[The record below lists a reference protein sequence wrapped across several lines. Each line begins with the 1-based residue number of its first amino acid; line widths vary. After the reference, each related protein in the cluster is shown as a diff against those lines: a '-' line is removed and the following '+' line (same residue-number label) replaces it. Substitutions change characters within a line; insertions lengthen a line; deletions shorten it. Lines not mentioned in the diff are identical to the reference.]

1 MDSSITADQNFYAQ
15 SSLHQPFQ
23 DDNNDSTD
31 ISGASS
37 DLHGG
42 ADHNKELANN
52 SLQST
57 GVAGYTNVAAADLVD
72 SPDDF
77 YKGFQGGL
85 DTMGD
90 NVHVG
95 ITTSKPASGQRISST
110 PLLGQN
116 SNGTTAKYPVI
127 AGSHITPKQSYR
139 SVSAPMNDG
148 RPKPAPALK
157 GVPRSQQPSVRDLLK
172 RFDPNGEQ
180 PSSLPRRTPPR
191 PQAKSPEVSNRYK
204 PTTASLQKQQPGLR
218 PGQATRDQYAGATK
232 SPPSRTTQRSRFAVE
247 DQRSNNTLSSAARS
261 PKAKNQFGEF
271 INDSRSVTNL
281 AISIIPPKPAE
292 AARKPLFGEI
302 VPTES
307 GSQIAYGIS
316 DPRSRARRTSDS
328 SLMSQ
333 SWSHRRSSSDADISP
348 SSPTAWYL
356 GVTPKLDDL
365 GIGATPKQARVHNRS
380 QSDIS
385 GFAASSVLVGF
396 NEIAFMKSD
405 EKTDEKS
412 APKAP
417 SKSRLPI
424 SSKRTSHSSAS
435 STPSTRSSS
444 PFATKM
450 IASNKKDQ
458 KADTRP
464 WSPPGQGSRLS
475 ARGQGRSPAKIS
487 TNNASLK
494 AYISSPPPMKSPPLR
509 SSRPRQPV
517 SAATT
522 ASSRSKVSDANLRSH
537 SSFSNRAESR
547 IQEKARIN
555 RLASAGP
562 VDYAAKRARI
572 QQAFS
577 KTIQETEQKENDQA
591 PLQDSEADPQGLE
604 TAGQRTEH
612 IREPKLVVDTNFS
625 TPITSLNDH
634 AYTQPIKSDSP
645 TLGMPG
651 SFDES
656 PSSAV
661 SNATAVTLFDNE
673 LQTEPAQH
681 HSTSSV
687 PRQDPTPQPLSSQR
701 DSNGSPEDYFD
712 AIDGSIQIVL
722 EDASNRESRFPDF
735 ADSQRQVLL
744 NDEHQLQ
751 PLTFVDHALPPRE
764 QEIESTSFVRASS
777 PYSAFQPEPII
788 SDVHPEDATILP
800 EVDHPMSFSEVT
812 STPDNDGA
820 VQSETSEFAPPT
832 SWPSRHSSP
841 SRSSLGLSKLDALI
855 CGSPTR
861 SPNLP
866 PDIEG
871 SPVTEIDYGSSGS
884 VDEDEHVDLH
894 DNHKSASRPSNWS
907 DITVDASNRSSWY
920 VNTNSSSGIFQE
932 PSIPPPPPPKEPIL
946 PAKPELPP
954 KPANYEEL
962 FSPRPDGDESN
973 DNSSE
978 FYSSMTDLTTANYT
992 VKPPRS
998 KSTIPPIPTAF
1009 PWLAGTPSPP
1019 PAPRQ
1024 SETAHPPSRRRTPP
1038 PSNVWNRHPPPSLHR
1053 YSFKDPE
1060 SRRVSGDEMYS
1071 YRPSTSTARSSA
1083 QISIEGDAAETSLS
1097 STDHLSIDAP
1107 QNSDDAVTPGAAA
1120 AALRHRK
1127 MLIQEL
1133 IDTEAVYLKDMN
1145 VVVEIY
1151 QGTAE
1156 ACPKL
1161 GAGDIKAIFRN
1172 SDEVIAFS
1180 ERFLA
1185 DIKASSTSI
1194 YIPRSTK
1201 SKQADA
1207 AKSAESIDGGD
1218 KERPLSLADDE
1229 SDWAKDQKTT
1239 IGENFGRHIEEMEK
1253 VYANFLKNSEQGT
1266 SRLQLLQTDPTVN
1279 VWLEECNAVAKDLT
1293 GAWDLDALLVKPVQ
1307 RITRYQLLMT
1317 GIVKSTPELHP
1328 DYPSLSKSLE
1338 DIKRLLDNIDGQ
1350 KKRIHKVNEIV
1361 TGRKRKESDIRSG
1374 LKNPFTR
1381 RERAETAVLHDRAN
1395 EDQEYLKYCDK
1406 FHSEWIHLQF
1416 IIRDIDLYLENVT
1429 RWVDDFLRYLSA
1441 IELVVRASPSNCPEL
1456 ESKWARFNLSMRD
1469 VGKVALEEHKAA
1481 IRKHVLEP
1489 FSSLTKAY
1497 IPPQAALKKRNKRR
1511 PDFQRFESLK
1521 SQNKK
1526 IDEKLAEQVEQ
1537 YTALNDT
1544 LKLELPKLS
1553 TLNENLKDVC
1563 LARLITTQVAWYSI
1577 WNDKLKTVLEQNE
1590 LPKDVNDILDKFAR
1604 DFKHQDAKAQSLGIL
1619 NGTTVAS
1626 ARGRL
1631 SQSTARDDEVS
1642 LKSKSRASTVTNR
1655 TRGLSTQSESTTPDQ
1670 TQRGPDQ
1677 PRASLVSNSASLAV
1691 VALGG
1696 RPDTRLSVESS
1707 DRPRPSGESAHS
1719 SHRSLFESAYTPTR
1733 WAEGLPAPEPSFSDA
1748 FNSALPWSSTDGSQN
1763 DSSRRSSSWAPSDN
1777 RDFSRAS
1784 YNILYVVASLHE
1796 FNIEATKMEAGY
1808 PYLTYED
1815 GEIFDVIAEKGEL
1828 WLAKNQDDPTET
1840 IGWIWNQHFAR
1851 MVEY

>member
-1 MDSSITADQNFYAQ
+1 MDSSLTADQNFYAQ
-15 SSLHQPFQ
+15 SNLHQPFQ
-23 DDNNDSTD
+23 DENKKTAS

-37 DLHGG
+37 ELRGG
-42 ADHNKELANN
+42 DADHNKELANN
-52 SLQST
+52 SLQSMDI
-57 GVAGYTNVAAADLVD
+57 AGYTNGAAAADLVD

-77 YKGFQGGL
+77 YKGFQGQL
-85 DTMGD
+85 DAT
-90 NVHVG
+90 

-110 PLLGQN
+110 PLLN

-127 AGSHITPKQSYR
+127 AGPLTTPKQSYR
-139 SVSAPMNDG
+139 SVSAPMNEG
-148 RPKPAPALK
+148 RVKPAPALK

-180 PSSLPRRTPPR
+180 PSSLPRKTPPR
-191 PQAKSPEVSNRYK
+191 QPPAKPLDASNRYR
-204 PTTASLQKQQPGLR
+204 PAASIQKQQPSIR
-218 PGQATRDQYAGATK
+218 PGQATRDPYSGPVKT
-232 SPPSRTTQRSRFAVE
+232 PPSRTTQRNRFAVE

-261 PKAKNQFGEF
+261 PNAKNQFGEF
-271 INDSRSVTNL
+271 TNSSRSVSNL
-281 AISIIPPKPAE
+281 AISIIPPKPA
-292 AARKPLFGEI
+292 ATDATRKPLFGEI

-333 SWSHRRSSSDADISP
+333 SWSHRPGSSDGDISP

-356 GVTPKLDDL
+356 GVTPKLDDV
-365 GIGATPKQARVHNRS
+365 GVGATPKHARVHNRS
-380 QSDIS
+380 QSDMS
-385 GFAASSVLVGF
+385 GFAASSVLVGTV
-396 NEIAFMKSD
+396 EITPAHKLQAYQPFFGLLNPQYSIFLSVRDKNDRIQQERPKDRYTSMEPPKSW
-405 EKTDEKS
+405 E
-412 APKAP
+412 
-417 SKSRLPI
+417 
-424 SSKRTSHSSAS
+424 
-435 STPSTRSSS
+435 STFR
-444 PFATKM
+444 
-450 IASNKKDQ
+450 
-458 KADTRP
+458 
-464 WSPPGQGSRLS
+464 
-475 ARGQGRSPAKIS
+475 
-487 TNNASLK
+487 SLK

-522 ASSRSKVSDANLRSH
+522 ASSRNKASDASSRAS

-591 PLQDSEADPQGLE
+591 PTQNEADPESLP
-604 TAGQRTEH
+604 TVGQRT
-612 IREPKLVVDTNFS
+612 EPKLVVDTSFS
-625 TPITSLNDH
+625 GPAAPLS
-634 AYTQPIKSDSP
+634 KDSP

-651 SFDES
+651 SFPRQQAEIDDS

-681 HSTSSV
+681 HSTSGF
-687 PRQDPTPQPLSSQR
+687 PQDSTPQPLSSQR
-701 DSNGSPEDYFD
+701 DSIGSPEDYFD
-712 AIDGSIQIVL
+712 ANDGSIQIVL
-722 EDASNRESRFPDF
+722 DDALNEESQFPDF
-735 ADSQRQVLL
+735 ADSQRQVLD
-744 NDEHQLQ
+744 DEHQQ
-751 PLTFVDHALPPRE
+751 PLTFVDNAPQHYE
-764 QEIESTSFVRASS
+764 QETESTSFVRASS
-777 PYSAFQPEPII
+777 PHAAFEPSPII
-788 SDVHPEDATILP
+788 SDIHPENSAALP
-800 EVDHPMSFSEVT
+800 EIDHCISFNEVIT
-812 STPDNDGA
+812 APDNDGA
-820 VQSETSEFAPPT
+820 EQSDTGAFAPPP

-841 SRSSLGLSKLDALI
+841 SRSSLGLSKLDTLLY
-855 CGSPTR
+855 SPPTK
-861 SPNLP
+861 SHNP

-871 SPVTEIDYGSSGS
+871 SPVTDIDYGSSGS
-884 VDEDEHVDLH
+884 VGEAEHVDQH
-894 DNHKSASRPSNWS
+894 DNHQRASQPSNWS
-907 DITVDASNRSSWY
+907 DMTVDASNRSSWY
-920 VNTNSSSGIFQE
+920 VNTNSSSGLFQE
-932 PSIPPPPPPKEPIL
+932 PSVPPPPPPKEPIL
-946 PAKPELPP
+946 PAKPEVPP
-954 KPANYEEL
+954 KPANCEEL
-962 FSPRPDGDESN
+962 FSPRPDGEESN
-973 DNSSE
+973 DISSE
-978 FYSSMTDLTTANYT
+978 FYSSMTDLTGINHTI
-992 VKPPRS
+992 KPPRS
-998 KSTIPPIPTAF
+998 KSTIPPIPAPP
-1009 PWLAGTPSPP
+1009 PWLAGAPS
-1019 PAPRQ
+1019 
-1024 SETAHPPSRRRTPP
+1024 SSAHPTTRPP

-1060 SRRVSGDEMYS
+1060 SRRVSGDDMYS

-1083 QISIEGDAAETSLS
+1083 QISVDGDAGETSLS

-1107 QNSDDAVTPGAAA
+1107 QHSDDNVAPGAAA
-1120 AALRHRK
+1120 GALRHRR

-1161 GAGDIKAIFRN
+1161 GTGDIKAIFRN

-1185 DIKASSTSI
+1185 DIKASSTAI

-1201 SKQADA
+1201 SKQVDA
-1207 AKSAESIDGGD
+1207 AKPVESTDTGD
-1218 KERPLSLADDE
+1218 RPLSLAEDE

-1239 IGENFGRHIEEMEK
+1239 VGENFGRHIEDMER

-1266 SRLQLLQTDPTVN
+1266 NRLQLLQADPTVN

-1307 RITRYQLLMT
+1307 RITRYQLLLT
-1317 GIVKSTPELHP
+1317 GILKNTPELHP
-1328 DYPSLSKSLE
+1328 DYPSLQKSLE

-1441 IELVVRASPSNCPEL
+1441 IELVVRASPSSCPEL

-1481 IRKHVLEP
+1481 IREHVLEP
-1489 FSSLTKAY
+1489 FSNLTKAY

-1511 PDFQRFESLK
+1511 PDFQRFETLK
-1521 SQNKK
+1521 SQNRK

-1553 TLNENLKDVC
+1553 SLNENLKDLC

-1590 LPKDVNDILDKFAR
+1590 LPKDVNDILDKFNR
-1604 DFKHQDAKAQSLGIL
+1604 DFKHQDAKAQSMSIL
-1619 NGTTVAS
+1619 NGSTVAS

-1642 LKSKSRASTVTNR
+1642 LKSKSRMSTSTINNR
-1655 TRGLSTQSESTTPDQ
+1655 TRGLSTQSEATDQ
-1670 TQRGPDQ
+1670 THRSSEQ
-1677 PRASLVSNSASLAV
+1677 PRASLVANSASLAV

-1696 RPDTRLSVESS
+1696 RPDARLSVESS
-1707 DRPRPSGESAHS
+1707 DRPRPSGESANS
-1719 SHRSLFESAYTPTR
+1719 AHRSLFESPYTPTR
-1733 WAEGLPAPEPSFSDA
+1733 WAEGLPPPEPSFSDA
-1748 FNSALPWSSTDGSQN
+1748 FNSALPWSNTESSSQN
-1763 DSSRRSSSWAPSDN
+1763 DASRRSSQVPSEH
-1777 RDFSRAS
+1777 RDIPRTS
-1784 YNILYVVASLHE
+1784 YKILYVVASLHE
-1796 FNIEATKMEAGY
+1796 FNIEATKTEAGY

-1828 WLAKNQDDPTET
+1828 WLAKNQDDPMET

>member
-1 MDSSITADQNFYAQ
+1 MDSSLTADQNFYAQ
-15 SSLHQPFQ
+15 SNLHQPFQ
-23 DDNNDSTD
+23 DENNETAF

-37 DLHGG
+37 ELRSGD

-52 SLQST
+52 SLQPM
-57 GVAGYTNVAAADLVD
+57 GMAGYTNSGGAAADLVD

-77 YKGFQGGL
+77 YKGFQGKL
-85 DTMGD
+85 DTTA
-90 NVHVG
+90 G
-95 ITTSKPASGQRISST
+95 IPTSKPTSGQRISST
-110 PLLGQN
+110 PLLN

-127 AGSHITPKQSYR
+127 AGSHTAAKQSFR

-148 RPKPAPALK
+148 RAKPAPALK

-180 PSSLPRRTPPR
+180 ASSLPRKTPPR
-191 PQAKSPEVSNRYK
+191 QPPARPLDASNRYR
-204 PTTASLQKQQPGLR
+204 PAASIQKQQPGIR
-218 PGQATRDQYAGATK
+218 PGQATRDAYAGPAKT
-232 SPPSRTTQRSRFAVE
+232 PPSRTTQRNRFAVE

-261 PKAKNQFGEF
+261 PNAKNQFGEF
-271 INDSRSVTNL
+271 TNGSRSVSNL
-281 AISIIPPKPAE
+281 AISIIPPKPA
-292 AARKPLFGEI
+292 ATDATRKPLFGEI

-333 SWSHRRSSSDADISP
+333 SWSHRRSSSDVDVSP
-348 SSPTAWYL
+348 TSPTAWYL

-365 GIGATPKQARVHNRS
+365 GMGAAPKHARTHNRS
-380 QSDIS
+380 QSDFS
-385 GFAASSVLVGF
+385 GFPPSSVLVGS
-396 NEIAFMKSD
+396 NEMAFMKLD

-412 APKAP
+412 TPKAA

-450 IASNKKDQ
+450 IASNKKP
-458 KADTRP
+458 DTRP
-464 WSPPGQGSRLS
+464 WSPPGHRSTGSRLS

-522 ASSRSKVSDANLRSH
+522 ASSRNKVSDASSRAS

-591 PLQDSEADPQGLE
+591 PLEGAATQNEADLQGPS
-604 TAGQRTEH
+604 TVDQRTEYVK
-612 IREPKLVVDTNFS
+612 EPKLVVDTSFS
-625 TPITSLNDH
+625 GSAAPLS
-634 AYTQPIKSDSP
+634 KDSP

-651 SFDES
+651 SFPRQQAEIDES

-661 SNATAVTLFDNE
+661 SNVTAVTLFDNE

-681 HSTSSV
+681 HSASNF
-687 PRQDPTPQPLSSQR
+687 PQDSTPQPLSSQR
-701 DSNGSPEDYFD
+701 DSIGSPDDYFD
-712 AIDGSIQIVL
+712 ANDGSIQIVL
-722 EDASNRESRFPDF
+722 DDASNGESQFPDF
-735 ADSQRQVLL
+735 ADSQRQVL
-744 NDEHQLQ
+744 DGEHQLE
-751 PLTFVDHALPPRE
+751 PLTFVDIAPQPYE
-764 QEIESTSFVRASS
+764 QETESTSFVRASS
-777 PYSAFQPEPII
+777 PHSEFEPGPII
-788 SDVHPEDATILP
+788 SDVHPDDAAALP
-800 EVDHPMSFSEVT
+800 KVDHSMSYSEVITT
-812 STPDNDGA
+812 SDNDGA
-820 VQSETSEFAPPT
+820 VQSDTGAFAPPT

-841 SRSSLGLSKLDALI
+841 SRSSLGLSKLDTLLYS
-855 CGSPTR
+855 SPTK
-861 SPNLP
+861 SPNP

-884 VDEDEHVDLH
+884 VGEAEDVDQH
-894 DNHKSASRPSNWS
+894 DNHQRASHPSNWS

-920 VNTNSSSGIFQE
+920 VNTNSSSGLFQE

-946 PAKPELPP
+946 PAKPDVPP
-954 KPANYEEL
+954 KPASYEEL
-962 FSPRPDGDESN
+962 FSPRPDGDESY

-978 FYSSMTDLTTANYT
+978 FYSSMTDLTGINRTI
-992 VKPPRS
+992 KPPRS
-998 KSTIPPIPTAF
+998 KSTIPPIPAPP
-1009 PWLAGTPSPP
+1009 PWLAGAPSS
-1019 PAPRQ
+1019 PAH
-1024 SETAHPPSRRRTPP
+1024 STTRRRTPP

-1060 SRRVSGDEMYS
+1060 SRRVSGDDMYS

-1083 QISIEGDAAETSLS
+1083 QISVEGDAGETSLS

-1107 QNSDDAVTPGAAA
+1107 QNSDDSVAPGAAA

-1161 GAGDIKAIFRN
+1161 GTGDIKAIFRN

-1185 DIKASSTSI
+1185 DIKASSTAI

-1207 AKSAESIDGGD
+1207 AKSVESTDTGD
-1218 KERPLSLADDE
+1218 RPLSLAEDE

-1239 IGENFGRHIEEMEK
+1239 VGENFGRHIEEMEK

-1266 SRLQLLQTDPTVN
+1266 NRLQLLQADPTVN

-1307 RITRYQLLMT
+1307 RITRYQLLLT
-1317 GIVKSTPELHP
+1317 GIVKNTPELHP
-1328 DYPSLSKSLE
+1328 DYPSLQKSLE

-1441 IELVVRASPSNCPEL
+1441 IELVVRASPSSYPEL

-1481 IRKHVLEP
+1481 IREHVLEP

-1511 PDFQRFESLK
+1511 PDFQRFETLK

-1553 TLNENLKDVC
+1553 SLNENLKDLC

-1590 LPKDVNDILDKFAR
+1590 LPKDVNDILDKFNR
-1604 DFKHQDAKAQSLGIL
+1604 DFKHQDARAQAMSIL
-1619 NGTTVAS
+1619 NGSTVAS
-1626 ARGRL
+1626 ARSRL

-1642 LKSKSRASTVTNR
+1642 LKSKSRASTTNNR
-1655 TRGLSTQSESTTPDQ
+1655 TRGLSTQSEATDQ
-1670 TQRGPDQ
+1670 THRSSEQ
-1677 PRASLVSNSASLAV
+1677 PRASLVANSASLAV

-1696 RPDTRLSVESS
+1696 RPDARLSVESS
-1707 DRPRPSGESAHS
+1707 DRPRPSGESANS
-1719 SHRSLFESAYTPTR
+1719 GHRSLFESPYTPTR
-1733 WAEGLPAPEPSFSDA
+1733 WAEGLPPPEPSFSDA
-1748 FNSALPWSSTDGSQN
+1748 FNSALPWSNTDGSSQN
-1763 DSSRRSSSWAPSDN
+1763 DASRRSSQVPSEH
-1777 RDFSRAS
+1777 RDIPRTS
-1784 YNILYVVASLHE
+1784 YKILYVVASLHE
-1796 FNIEATKMEAGY
+1796 FNIEATKTEAGY

-1828 WLAKNQDDPTET
+1828 WLAKNQDDPMET

>member
-1 MDSSITADQNFYAQ
+1 MDSSLTADQNFYAQ
-15 SSLHQPFQ
+15 SNLHQPFQ
-23 DDNNDSTD
+23 DESKETAS
-31 ISGASS
+31 IARASS
-37 DLHGG
+37 ELRGGG

-52 SLQST
+52 NLQSMDI
-57 GVAGYTNVAAADLVD
+57 AGYTNGAAAADLVD

-77 YKGFQGGL
+77 YKGFQGQL
-85 DTMGD
+85 DATT
-90 NVHVG
+90 
-95 ITTSKPASGQRISST
+95 TTSKPASGQRISST
-110 PLLGQN
+110 PLLNG
-116 SNGTTAKYPVI
+116 NGTTAKYPVI
-127 AGSHITPKQSYR
+127 AGSLTTPKQSYR
-139 SVSAPMNDG
+139 SVSAPMNDS
-148 RPKPAPALK
+148 RVKPAPALK

-180 PSSLPRRTPPR
+180 PSSLPRKTPPR
-191 PQAKSPEVSNRYK
+191 QPPAKPLDASNRYR
-204 PTTASLQKQQPGLR
+204 PAASVQKQQPSIR
-218 PGQATRDQYAGATK
+218 PGQATRDPYAGPVKT
-232 SPPSRTTQRSRFAVE
+232 PPSRTTQRNRFAVE

-261 PKAKNQFGEF
+261 PNAKNQFGEF
-271 INDSRSVTNL
+271 TNSSRSVSNL
-281 AISIIPPKPAE
+281 AISIIPPKPA
-292 AARKPLFGEI
+292 ATDATRKPLFGEI

-333 SWSHRRSSSDADISP
+333 SWSHRRGSSDDISP

-365 GIGATPKQARVHNRS
+365 GVVATPKHARVHNRS
-380 QSDIS
+380 QSDMS

-396 NEIAFMKSD
+396 NEMEFMRSD

-412 APKAP
+412 TPKAP

-435 STPSTRSSS
+435 SNPSTRSSS

-458 KADTRP
+458 KTDTRP
-464 WSPPGQGSRLS
+464 WSPPSHGSRLS

-522 ASSRSKVSDANLRSH
+522 ASSRNKASDASSRAS

-591 PLQDSEADPQGLE
+591 PTQNEADPESLP
-604 TAGQRTEH
+604 TVGQRT
-612 IREPKLVVDTNFS
+612 EPKLVVDTSFS
-625 TPITSLNDH
+625 GPAAPLS
-634 AYTQPIKSDSP
+634 KDSP

-651 SFDES
+651 SFPRQQAEIDDS

-681 HSTSSV
+681 HSTSGF
-687 PRQDPTPQPLSSQR
+687 PQDSTPQPLSSQR
-701 DSNGSPEDYFD
+701 DSIGSPEDYFD
-712 AIDGSIQIVL
+712 ANDGSIQIVL
-722 EDASNRESRFPDF
+722 DDALNEESQFPDF
-735 ADSQRQVLL
+735 ADSQRQVLD
-744 NDEHQLQ
+744 DEHQLQ
-751 PLTFVDHALPPRE
+751 PLTFVDNAPQHYE
-764 QEIESTSFVRASS
+764 QETESTSFVRASS
-777 PYSAFQPEPII
+777 PHAAFEPGPII
-788 SDVHPEDATILP
+788 SDVHPENTTALP
-800 EVDHPMSFSEVT
+800 EIDHSISFNEVIT
-812 STPDNDGA
+812 APDNDGA
-820 VQSETSEFAPPT
+820 EQSDTGAFAPPP

-841 SRSSLGLSKLDALI
+841 SRSSLGLSKLDTLLYS
-855 CGSPTR
+855 SPTK
-861 SPNLP
+861 SHNP

-871 SPVTEIDYGSSGS
+871 SPVTDIDYGSSGS
-884 VDEDEHVDLH
+884 VGEAEHVDQH
-894 DNHKSASRPSNWS
+894 DNHQRASQPSNWS
-907 DITVDASNRSSWY
+907 DMTVDASNRSSWY
-920 VNTNSSSGIFQE
+920 VNTNSSSGLFQE
-932 PSIPPPPPPKEPIL
+932 PSVPPPPPPKEPIL
-946 PAKPELPP
+946 PAKPEVPP

-962 FSPRPDGDESN
+962 FSPRPDGEESN

-978 FYSSMTDLTTANYT
+978 FYSSMTDLTGINHTI
-992 VKPPRS
+992 KPPRS
-998 KSTIPPIPTAF
+998 KSTIPPIPAPP
-1009 PWLAGTPSPP
+1009 PWLAGAPSSP
-1019 PAPRQ
+1019 
-1024 SETAHPPSRRRTPP
+1024 AHPTTRPP

-1060 SRRVSGDEMYS
+1060 SRRVSGDDMYS

-1083 QISIEGDAAETSLS
+1083 QISVDGDAGETSLS

-1107 QNSDDAVTPGAAA
+1107 QHSDDNVAPGAAA
-1120 AALRHRK
+1120 GALRHRR

-1161 GAGDIKAIFRN
+1161 GTGDIKAIFRN

-1185 DIKASSTSI
+1185 DIKASSTAI

-1207 AKSAESIDGGD
+1207 AKPVESTDTGD
-1218 KERPLSLADDE
+1218 RPLSLAEDE

-1239 IGENFGRHIEEMEK
+1239 VGENFGRHIEDMER

-1266 SRLQLLQTDPTVN
+1266 NRLQLLQADPTVN

-1307 RITRYQLLMT
+1307 RITRYQLLLT
-1317 GIVKSTPELHP
+1317 GILKNTPELHP
-1328 DYPSLSKSLE
+1328 DYPSLQKSLE

-1441 IELVVRASPSNCPEL
+1441 IELVVRASPSSCPEL

-1469 VGKVALEEHKAA
+1469 VGKVALEEH
-1481 IRKHVLEP
+1481 V
-1489 FSSLTKAY
+1489 S
-1497 IPPQAALKKRNKRR
+1497 AALTN
-1511 PDFQRFESLK
+1511 
-1521 SQNKK
+1521 
-1526 IDEKLAEQVEQ
+1526 
-1537 YTALNDT
+1537 
-1544 LKLELPKLS
+1544 
-1553 TLNENLKDVC
+1553 
-1563 LARLITTQVAWYSI
+1563 
-1577 WNDKLKTVLEQNE
+1577 
-1590 LPKDVNDILDKFAR
+1590 
-1604 DFKHQDAKAQSLGIL
+1604 IL
-1619 NGTTVAS
+1619 NC
-1626 ARGRL
+1626 
-1631 SQSTARDDEVS
+1631 
-1642 LKSKSRASTVTNR
+1642 TNVITESCYSR
-1655 TRGLSTQSESTTPDQ
+1655 TRPGAVFQSYQGVHSTT
-1670 TQRGPDQ
+1670 G
-1677 PRASLVSNSASLAV
+1677 SL
-1691 VALGG
+1691 
-1696 RPDTRLSVESS
+1696 E
-1707 DRPRPSGESAHS
+1707 
-1719 SHRSLFESAYTPTR
+1719 
-1733 WAEGLPAPEPSFSDA
+1733 
-1748 FNSALPWSSTDGSQN
+1748 
-1763 DSSRRSSSWAPSDN
+1763 
-1777 RDFSRAS
+1777 
-1784 YNILYVVASLHE
+1784 
-1796 FNIEATKMEAGY
+1796 EA
-1808 PYLTYED
+1808 
-1815 GEIFDVIAEKGEL
+1815 
-1828 WLAKNQDDPTET
+1828 
-1840 IGWIWNQHFAR
+1840 
-1851 MVEY
+1851 

>member
-15 SSLHQPFQ
+15 SNLHQPFQ
-23 DDNNDSTD
+23 DGNNENTD
-31 ISGASS
+31 ISGASP
-37 DLHGG
+37 G
-42 ADHNKELANN
+42 AD
-52 SLQST
+52 SGMT
-57 GVAGYTNVAAADLVD
+57 GYTNGAAADLVD

-85 DTMGD
+85 DTTKHD
-90 NVHVG
+90 AQDG
-95 ITTSKPASGQRISST
+95 ITTSKPSSGQRISST

-116 SNGTTAKYPVI
+116 SNGTTAKYPTI
-127 AGSHITPKQSYR
+127 AASHTTPKPSYR

-148 RPKPAPALK
+148 RAKPAALK
-157 GVPRSQQPSVRDLLK
+157 GVPRGQQPSVRDLLK

-191 PQAKSPEVSNRYK
+191 PPAKSPEVSTRYK
-204 PTTASLQKQQPGLR
+204 PAASIQKQQPGIR
-218 PGQATRDQYAGATK
+218 PGQATRDQYGGASKT
-232 SPPSRTTQRSRFAVE
+232 PPRITQRNRFAVE

-261 PKAKNQFGEF
+261 SKAKNQFGEF
-271 INDSRSVTNL
+271 ANTSRSVTNL
-281 AISIIPPKPAE
+281 AISIVPPKPA
-292 AARKPLFGEI
+292 ATDPTRRPLFGEI

-307 GSQIAYGIS
+307 GAQIAYGIS

-333 SWSHRRSSSDADISP
+333 SWSQRQSSSDVDVSP

-365 GIGATPKQARVHNRS
+365 GAPKHAKGHNRS
-380 QSDIS
+380 QSDFT
-385 GFAASSVLVGF
+385 GFPASSVLVGL
-396 NEIAFMKSD
+396 NEMAFMKSED
-405 EKTDEKS
+405 KPEERSTPKS
-412 APKAP
+412 
-417 SKSRLPI
+417 STKSRLPI

-444 PFATKM
+444 PFAAKM
-450 IASNKKDQ
+450 NSSNKKDQ
-458 KADTRP
+458 KPTTRP
-464 WSPPGQGSRLS
+464 WSPPGHGTSSSRLS
-475 ARGQGRSPAKIS
+475 ARGQGRGPAKIS
-487 TNNASLK
+487 TSASLN

-522 ASSRSKVSDANLRSH
+522 ASSRNKVSEASSRSH
-537 SSFSNRAESR
+537 SSYSNRAESR

-577 KTIQETEQKENDQA
+577 KTIQETEQKEGDQA
-591 PLQDSEADPQGLE
+591 PQAATDVK
-604 TAGQRTEH
+604 
-612 IREPKLVVDTNFS
+612 EPKLVLDTNFAGS
-625 TPITSLNDH
+625 AAP
-634 AYTQPIKSDSP
+634 PKDSP

-651 SFDES
+651 SFPPQQSEVDES
-656 PSSAV
+656 PLSAV

-673 LQTEPAQH
+673 LQTEPAQR
-681 HSTSSV
+681 HST
-687 PRQDPTPQPLSSQR
+687 DPTPQPLSSQR
-701 DSNGSPEDYFD
+701 DSHGSPEDYFD
-712 AIDGSIQIVL
+712 ANDGSIQIVL
-722 EDASNRESRFPDF
+722 DDAINGESQFPDF
-735 ADSQRQVLL
+735 ADSQRQVL
-744 NDEHQLQ
+744 DEDHQLQ
-751 PLTFVDHALPPRE
+751 PLTFVDNAVEPE
-764 QEIESTSFVRASS
+764 TESTSFVRASS
-777 PYSAFQPEPII
+777 PHSAFEPGPII
-788 SDVHPEDATILP
+788 SDLP
-800 EVDHPMSFSEVT
+800 PQHAAALSEVDHSIPLEATASIT
-812 STPDNDGA
+812 N
-820 VQSETSEFAPPT
+820 VQYDTGEFAPPT
-832 SWPSRHSSP
+832 LWPSRHSSP
-841 SRSSLGLSKLDALI
+841 SRSSLGLTKLDTLLHEP
-855 CGSPTR
+855 PT
-861 SPNLP
+861 LP
-866 PDIEG
+866 HDIG
-871 SPVTEIDYGSSGS
+871 VSPVTEIDYGSSES
-884 VDEDEHVDLH
+884 VGEAEHVDQH
-894 DNHKSASRPSNWS
+894 DSHKRASQASWS
-907 DITVDASNRSSWY
+907 DMTVDASNRSSWY
-920 VNTNSSSGIFQE
+920 VNTNRSSGLFQE
-932 PSIPPPPPPKEPIL
+932 PSAPPPPPPKEPIL
-946 PAKPELPP
+946 PAT
-954 KPANYEEL
+954 YEEL
-962 FSPRPDGDESN
+962 FSPRPDGDDSN
-973 DNSSE
+973 DTSSE
-978 FYSSMTDLTTANYT
+978 FYSSMTDLTGINNTI
-992 VKPPRS
+992 KPPRS
-998 KSTIPPIPTAF
+998 RSAIPPIPAPP
-1009 PWLAGTPSPP
+1009 PWLAGASSPP
-1019 PAPRQ
+1019 PPPKQAEP
-1024 SETAHPPSRRRTPP
+1024 AHHTTRRRTPP

-1083 QISIEGDAAETSLS
+1083 QISVDGDAGETSLS
-1097 STDHLSIDAP
+1097 STDHLSIDVP
-1107 QNSDDAVTPGAAA
+1107 QQSDESVAPGAATG
-1120 AALRHRK
+1120 ALRHRK

-1185 DIKASSTSI
+1185 DIKAASTTI

-1201 SKQADA
+1201 SKQADS
-1207 AKSAESIDGGD
+1207 AKSGDSINSGD

-1229 SDWAKDQKTT
+1229 SDWSKDQKTT

-1266 SRLQLLQTDPTVN
+1266 NRLQSLQADPTVN

-1307 RITRYQLLMT
+1307 RITRYQLLLT
-1317 GIVKSTPELHP
+1317 GILKNTPELHP
-1328 DYPSLSKSLE
+1328 DYASLVKSLE
-1338 DIKRLLDNIDGQ
+1338 DIKRLLDNIDGE

-1395 EDQEYLKYCDK
+1395 EDQDYLKSCDK

-1469 VGKVALEEHKAA
+1469 VGKVALEEHKSA
-1481 IRKHVLEP
+1481 IREHVLEP
-1489 FSSLTKAY
+1489 FSNLTKAY

-1511 PDFQRFESLK
+1511 PDFQRFETLK

-1526 IDEKLAEQVEQ
+1526 IDEKLAEQVDQ

-1553 TLNENLKDVC
+1553 ALNESLKDIC

-1590 LPKDVNDILDKFAR
+1590 LPKDVHDIIDKFNR
-1604 DFKHQDAKAQSLGIL
+1604 DFKHQDAKAQAMGIL

-1626 ARGRL
+1626 ARNRL

-1642 LKSKSRASTVTNR
+1642 LKSKSRASTINNR
-1655 TRGLSTQSESTTPDQ
+1655 TRGLSTQSEATTADQ
-1670 TQRGPDQ
+1670 SKKSADQ
-1677 PRASLVSNSASLAV
+1677 PRASLVANSVGLAV
-1691 VALGG
+1691 VGLGA
-1696 RPDTRLSVESS
+1696 RPDGRLSVDESG
-1707 DRPRPSGESAHS
+1707 DRPRPSGESANS
-1719 SHRSLFESAYTPTR
+1719 GRRSLFEAPYTPTR
-1733 WAEGLPAPEPSFSDA
+1733 WAEGLPPPEPSFSDA
-1748 FNSALPWSSTDGSQN
+1748 FNSALPWSNANEGSQN
-1763 DSSRRSSSWAPSDN
+1763 DTSRRSSQAPSVSQDPP
-1777 RDFSRAS
+1777 RAS

-1796 FNIEATKMEAGY
+1796 FNIEATKTEAGY

-1851 MVEY
+1851 MVEF

>member
-1 MDSSITADQNFYAQ
+1 MDSSISADQNFYAQ
-15 SSLHQPFQ
+15 SNLHQPFQ
-23 DDNNDSTD
+23 DDNNENTD

-37 DLHGG
+37 DLHSGE
-42 ADHNKELANN
+42 DHNKEPANN

-57 GVAGYTNVAAADLVD
+57 GVAGYTNGAAADLVD

-85 DTMGD
+85 DTS
-90 NVHVG
+90 
-95 ITTSKPASGQRISST
+95 ITTDRPTSGQRISST
-110 PLLGQN
+110 PLLGQY

-127 AGSHITPKQSYR
+127 SDLHATPKQSYR

-148 RPKPAPALK
+148 RAKPAPALK

-204 PTTASLQKQQPGLR
+204 PTASSIQKQQPGIR

-232 SPPSRTTQRSRFAVE
+232 TPPSRTTQRNRFAVE

-261 PKAKNQFGEF
+261 SKAKNQFGEF
-271 INDSRSVTNL
+271 TNTSRSVTNL
-281 AISIIPPKPAE
+281 AISIVPPKPAE

-333 SWSHRRSSSDADISP
+333 SWTHRRRSSDAEVSP

-356 GVTPKLDDL
+356 GVTPQLDDL
-365 GIGATPKQARVHNRS
+365 GLGATPKHGRAHNRS
-380 QSDIS
+380 QSD
-385 GFAASSVLVGF
+385 FAGYAAPSVVVGF
-396 NEIAFMKSD
+396 NEMAFMKSD
-405 EKTDEKS
+405 EKTDEKYT
-412 APKAP
+412 PKAP
-417 SKSRLPI
+417 SRSRLPI
-424 SSKRTSHSSAS
+424 SSKRTSHSSTS

-458 KADTRP
+458 NADTRP
-464 WSPPGQGSRLS
+464 WSPPGHGSTSSRLS

-522 ASSRSKVSDANLRSH
+522 ASSRNKVSDASSRSH
-537 SSFSNRAESR
+537 SSYSNRAESR

-577 KTIQETEQKENDQA
+577 KTIQETELKDNDQA
-591 PLQDSEADPQGLE
+591 PLEEAATQHEADPESQE
-604 TAGQRTEH
+604 TVGQRTEH
-612 IREPKLVVDTNFS
+612 VKEPKLVVDTNFS
-625 TPITSLNDH
+625 APTASLKDH
-634 AYTQPIKSDSP
+634 AYNQTIKSDSP

-681 HSTSSV
+681 QSTSGV

-701 DSNGSPEDYFD
+701 DSNGSPDDYFD

-722 EDASNRESRFPDF
+722 DDASNGESQFPDF
-735 ADSQRQVLL
+735 ADSQRQVL
-744 NDEHQLQ
+744 NDEPQLQ

-764 QEIESTSFVRASS
+764 QEIESTSFIRASS
-777 PYSAFQPEPII
+777 PHSAFEPGPII
-788 SDVHPEDATILP
+788 SDVHSEDATGLP
-800 EVDHPMSFSEVT
+800 GVDHPISSGEAT
-812 STPDNDGA
+812 TTPDDDGA
-820 VQSETSEFAPPT
+820 VQSDAGAFAPPT

-841 SRSSLGLSKLDALI
+841 SRSSLGLSKLDALLY
-855 CGSPTR
+855 GSPTK
-861 SPNLP
+861 SPDLP
-866 PDIEG
+866 ADVEG
-871 SPVTEIDYGSSGS
+871 SPVTEIDYGSSES
-884 VDEDEHVDLH
+884 VGEAEHIDPH
-894 DNHKSASRPSNWS
+894 DDHKRASQPSNWS

-920 VNTNSSSGIFQE
+920 VNTNSSSGVFQE

-946 PAKPELPP
+946 PAKPDIPP

-973 DNSSE
+973 DNSSD
-978 FYSSMTDLTTANYT
+978 FYSSMTDLTGVNHA

-998 KSTIPPIPTAF
+998 KSMIPPIPTAT

-1024 SETAHPPSRRRTPP
+1024 SETAHPNSRRRTPP

-1083 QISIEGDAAETSLS
+1083 QISLEGDAAETSHS
-1097 STDHLSIDAP
+1097 STDHLSIDVP
-1107 QNSDDAVTPGAAA
+1107 QHSDDAVAPGVAA

-1127 MLIQEL
+1127 MLIREL

-1207 AKSAESIDGGD
+1207 AKSAESIHSGD

-1239 IGENFGRHIEEMEK
+1239 IGENFGRHIGEMER

-1317 GIVKSTPELHP
+1317 GIIKSTPELHP
-1328 DYPSLSKSLE
+1328 DYPSLIKSLE

-1469 VGKVALEEHKAA
+1469 VGKVALEEHKSA
-1481 IRKHVLEP
+1481 IREHVLEP

-1511 PDFQRFESLK
+1511 PDFQRFETLK

-1553 TLNENLKDVC
+1553 SLNENLKDVC

-1590 LPKDVNDILDKFAR
+1590 LPKDVNDILDKFTR
-1604 DFKHQDAKAQSLGIL
+1604 DFKHQDAKAQSMGIL
-1619 NGTTVAS
+1619 NGSTVAS

-1642 LKSKSRASTVTNR
+1642 LKSKSRSSTVNNR
-1655 TRGLSTQSESTTPDQ
+1655 TRGLSTQSESTTLDQ
-1670 TQRGPDQ
+1670 TPKSMDQ

-1691 VALGG
+1691 ALGG
-1696 RPDTRLSVESS
+1696 RPDARMSVESG

-1719 SHRSLFESAYTPTR
+1719 GHRSLFESPYTPTR
-1733 WAEGLPAPEPSFSDA
+1733 WAEGLPPPEPSFSDA
-1748 FNSALPWSSTDGSQN
+1748 FNSALPWSSTTDSSQT
-1763 DSSRRSSSWAPSDN
+1763 DTSRRSSRAPSDN
-1777 RDFSRAS
+1777 RDFARAS

-1796 FNIEATKMEAGY
+1796 FNIEATKTEAGY

-1851 MVEY
+1851 MVEF

>member
-15 SSLHQPFQ
+15 ANLHQPFQ
-23 DDNNDSTD
+23 DDNESVG
-31 ISGASS
+31 ILGASS
-37 DLHGG
+37 GLRGG
-42 ADHNKELANN
+42 EADHNKELANN

-57 GVAGYTNVAAADLVD
+57 GIAGYTNGAPADLVD

-85 DTMGD
+85 DTIGD
-90 NVHVG
+90 NA
-95 ITTSKPASGQRISST
+95 TNKPASGHRISST

-116 SNGTTAKYPVI
+116 SNSTTAKYPVM
-127 AGSHITPKQSYR
+127 AGSHTTPKQSYR

-148 RPKPAPALK
+148 RPKPTPALK

-180 PSSLPRRTPPR
+180 PSSLPRKTPPR

-204 PTTASLQKQQPGLR
+204 PAASIQKQQPSIR
-218 PGQATRDQYAGATK
+218 PGQATRDQYAGPTRT
-232 SPPSRTTQRSRFAVE
+232 PPSRTTQRNRFAVE

-261 PKAKNQFGEF
+261 SKAKNQFGEF
-271 INDSRSVTNL
+271 TNASRSVTNL
-281 AISIIPPKPAE
+281 AISIVPPKPAATE
-292 AARKPLFGEI
+292 ATRKPLFGEI

-333 SWSHRRSSSDADISP
+333 SWSHRRSSSDVDISP

-365 GIGATPKQARVHNRS
+365 GIGATPKHARVHNRS
-380 QSDIS
+380 QSDFS
-385 GFAASSVLVGF
+385 GFAASSVIVGF
-396 NEIAFMKSD
+396 NEMAFMKSD

-412 APKAP
+412 TPKAP
-417 SKSRLPI
+417 SRSRLPI

-458 KADTRP
+458 NTDTRP
-464 WSPPGQGSRLS
+464 WSPPGHGSNGSRLS

-494 AYISSPPPMKSPPLR
+494 AYISSPPPLKSPPLR

-522 ASSRSKVSDANLRSH
+522 ASSRNKVSDASSRAH
-537 SSFSNRAESR
+537 SSYSNRAESR

-577 KTIQETEQKENDQA
+577 KTIQETELKENDQA
-591 PLQDSEADPQGLE
+591 PLEGAVTQHEAYSQSL
-604 TAGQRTEH
+604 AVGQRK
-612 IREPKLVVDTNFS
+612 EPKLVVDTNFS
-625 TPITSLNDH
+625 APTAALPKDH
-634 AYTQPIKSDSP
+634 LYDQAIKSDSP

-651 SFDES
+651 SFPPQQAEIDES
-656 PSSAV
+656 PVSAV

-681 HSTSSV
+681 HSTSDL
-687 PRQDPTPQPLSSQR
+687 PQQDPTPQPLSSQR
-701 DSNGSPEDYFD
+701 YSNGSPEDYFD
-712 AIDGSIQIVL
+712 ANDGSIQIIL
-722 EDASNRESRFPDF
+722 DDASNGESQFPDF
-735 ADSQRQVLL
+735 ADSQRQVL
-744 NDEHQLQ
+744 DDDHQLQ
-751 PLTFVDHALPPRE
+751 PLTFVDNALQPCE
-764 QEIESTSFVRASS
+764 QETESTSFVRASS
-777 PYSAFQPEPII
+777 PHSAFEPQPII
-788 SDVHPEDATILP
+788 SDVHPEDAGALS
-800 EVDHPMSFSEVT
+800 EVDHSISFNEATTVSD
-812 STPDNDGA
+812 SDGA
-820 VQSETSEFAPPT
+820 VQSDAGTFAPPT
-832 SWPSRHSSP
+832 SWPSHHSSP

-855 CGSPTR
+855 YGSPAK

-866 PDIEG
+866 PDVDG

-884 VDEDEHVDLH
+884 LGEAEHVDQRG
-894 DNHKSASRPSNWS
+894 NHKSASQPSSWS

-920 VNTNSSSGIFQE
+920 VNTNSSSGLFQE
-932 PSIPPPPPPKEPIL
+932 PSAPPPPPPKEPIP
-946 PAKPELPP
+946 PARPDVPP
-954 KPANYEEL
+954 KPAHYEEL

-973 DNSSE
+973 DNPSE
-978 FYSSMTDLTTANYT
+978 FYSSMTDLTGINHTI
-992 VKPPRS
+992 KPPRS
-998 KSTIPPIPTAF
+998 KSTIPPIPAAP
-1009 PWLAGTPSPP
+1009 PWLAGAPSPP

-1024 SETAHPPSRRRTPP
+1024 SETAHSTTRRRTPP

-1083 QISIEGDAAETSLS
+1083 QISLEGDAAETSLS
-1097 STDHLSIDAP
+1097 STDHLSIDVP
-1107 QNSDDAVTPGAAA
+1107 QHSDDAVAPGAAA

-1161 GAGDIKAIFRN
+1161 GTGDIKAIFRN

-1185 DIKASSTSI
+1185 DIKAASTAI

-1207 AKSAESIDGGD
+1207 AKSVESIHSGD

-1266 SRLQLLQTDPTVN
+1266 NRLQSLQTDPTVN

-1307 RITRYQLLMT
+1307 RITRYQLLLT
-1317 GIVKSTPELHP
+1317 GILKNTPEPHP
-1328 DYPSLSKSLE
+1328 DYPSLHKSLE

-1469 VGKVALEEHKAA
+1469 VGKVALEEHVSAFLINVNCWDCTNIITEICHSRTRSGAVFKSYQGVHSAT
-1481 IRKHVLEP
+1481 
-1489 FSSLTKAY
+1489 SSL
-1497 IPPQAALKKRNKRR
+1497 
-1511 PDFQRFESLK
+1511 E
-1521 SQNKK
+1521 
-1526 IDEKLAEQVEQ
+1526 
-1537 YTALNDT
+1537 
-1544 LKLELPKLS
+1544 
-1553 TLNENLKDVC
+1553 
-1563 LARLITTQVAWYSI
+1563 
-1577 WNDKLKTVLEQNE
+1577 
-1590 LPKDVNDILDKFAR
+1590 
-1604 DFKHQDAKAQSLGIL
+1604 
-1619 NGTTVAS
+1619 
-1626 ARGRL
+1626 
-1631 SQSTARDDEVS
+1631 
-1642 LKSKSRASTVTNR
+1642 
-1655 TRGLSTQSESTTPDQ
+1655 
-1670 TQRGPDQ
+1670 
-1677 PRASLVSNSASLAV
+1677 
-1691 VALGG
+1691 
-1696 RPDTRLSVESS
+1696 
-1707 DRPRPSGESAHS
+1707 
-1719 SHRSLFESAYTPTR
+1719 
-1733 WAEGLPAPEPSFSDA
+1733 
-1748 FNSALPWSSTDGSQN
+1748 
-1763 DSSRRSSSWAPSDN
+1763 
-1777 RDFSRAS
+1777 
-1784 YNILYVVASLHE
+1784 
-1796 FNIEATKMEAGY
+1796 EA
-1808 PYLTYED
+1808 
-1815 GEIFDVIAEKGEL
+1815 
-1828 WLAKNQDDPTET
+1828 
-1840 IGWIWNQHFAR
+1840 
-1851 MVEY
+1851 

>member
-1 MDSSITADQNFYAQ
+1 MDSSITSDQNFYAQ
-15 SSLHQPFQ
+15 STLHQPFR
-23 DDNNDSTD
+23 DDNKESAD
-31 ISGASS
+31 ISTTSS
-37 DLHGG
+37 DLRG
-42 ADHNKELANN
+42 KENHITEHTNN
-52 SLQST
+52 SVQPA
-57 GVAGYTNVAAADLVD
+57 GVTGYTNGTAAAGLAD
-72 SPDDF
+72 SPDEF

-85 DTMGD
+85 DTID
-90 NVHVG
+90 NAHGG
-95 ITTSKPASGQRISST
+95 ITSSKLPSGHRISST
-110 PLLGQN
+110 PLLGQT

-127 AGSHITPKQSYR
+127 AGSHATPKQSFR

-148 RPKPAPALK
+148 RAKPAPALK
-157 GVPRSQQPSVRDLLK
+157 GVPRGQQPSVRDLLK
-172 RFDPNGEQ
+172 RFDANGEQ

-191 PQAKSPEVSNRYK
+191 PQPKSPEVSNRYK
-204 PTTASLQKQQPGLR
+204 PTAPTQKQQPGIR
-218 PGQATRDQYAGATK
+218 PGQATRDQFAGSGKT
-232 SPPSRTTQRSRFAVE
+232 PPSRTTQRNRFAVE
-247 DQRSNNTLSSAARS
+247 DQRSNNTLSSAVRPS
-261 PKAKNQFGEF
+261 KAKNQFGEF
-271 INDSRSVTNL
+271 TNASRSVTNL
-281 AISIIPPKPAE
+281 AISIVPPKPAATE
-292 AARKPLFGEI
+292 ASRKPLFGEI

-316 DPRSRARRTSDS
+316 EPRSRARRTSDS
-328 SLMSQ
+328 SLMSH
-333 SWSHRRSSSDADISP
+333 SWSRRQSSSDVDISP

-356 GVTPKLDDL
+356 GVTPRLDDL
-365 GIGATPKQARVHNRS
+365 GISATPKHTRTHNRS
-380 QSDIS
+380 QSDFA
-385 GFAASSVLVGF
+385 GFATSGVLIGF
-396 NEIAFMKSD
+396 DEMAFMKSD
-405 EKTDEKS
+405 GRSDEKS
-412 APKAP
+412 TPKAP

-444 PFATKM
+444 PFAMKM
-450 IASNKKDQ
+450 NASNKKDP

-464 WSPPGQGSRLS
+464 WSPPGHGNNSGRLS

-522 ASSRSKVSDANLRSH
+522 ASSRGKIAD
-537 SSFSNRAESR
+537 SSSRAHPSYSNRSESR

-555 RLASAGP
+555 RLATAGP

-577 KTIQETEQKENDQA
+577 KTIQETELKENDQV
-591 PLQDSEADPQGLE
+591 PHQGPATQQE
-604 TAGQRTEH
+604 VHEPAGQHAEYAK
-612 IREPKLVVDTNFS
+612 EPKLVLNTNFPTS
-625 TPITSLNDH
+625 TAGLP
-634 AYTQPIKSDSP
+634 KDSP

-651 SFDES
+651 SFPQQQTEIDQS
-656 PSSAV
+656 PASAV

-681 HSTSSV
+681 HSAAVV
-687 PRQDPTPQPLSSQR
+687 PRQPLSSQR

-712 AIDGSIQIVL
+712 ANDGSIQIVL
-722 EDASNRESRFPDF
+722 DDASNGETQFPDF
-735 ADSQRQVLL
+735 ADSQREIL
-744 NDEHQLQ
+744 NDEQQLQ
-751 PLTFVDHALPPRE
+751 PLAFVDHALQPSE
-764 QEIESTSFVRASS
+764 QETESTSFVGASS
-777 PYSAFQPEPII
+777 PHSAFESQAII
-788 SDVHPEDATILP
+788 SDANSEDVAALG
-800 EVDHPMSFSEVT
+800 VDYST
-812 STPDNDGA
+812 SLNGAIAASDNNGALQPDSGA
-820 VQSETSEFAPPT
+820 FARPT
-832 SWPSRHSSP
+832 SWSSRHSSP
-841 SRSSLGLSKLDALI
+841 SRSSLGLSKLDTLI
-855 CGSPTR
+855 YESPTK
-861 SPNLP
+861 PHLLP

-871 SPVTEIDYGSSGS
+871 SPVTEIDYGSSAS
-884 VDEDEHVDLH
+884 LDEAEQVDQHA
-894 DNHKSASRPSNWS
+894 NNKSTSQESSWS

-920 VNTNSSSGIFQE
+920 INTNRSSGLFQE
-932 PSIPPPPPPKEPIL
+932 PSLPPPPPPKEPIL
-946 PAKPELPP
+946 PAKPDIPP

-962 FSPRPDGDESN
+962 FSPRPDGDEIN
-973 DNSSE
+973 ENSHD
-978 FYSSMTDLTTANYT
+978 FYSSMTDLTGINNTI
-992 VKPPRS
+992 KPARN
-998 KSTIPPIPTAF
+998 KSAMPPIPSA
-1009 PWLAGTPSPP
+1009 PSWHAGASSPP
-1019 PAPRQ
+1019 PAPKQ
-1024 SETAHPPSRRRTPP
+1024 SETAHATTRA
-1038 PSNVWNRHPPPSLHR
+1038 NAWNRHPPPSLHR

-1083 QISIEGDAAETSLS
+1083 QISLEGDAAETSLS
-1097 STDHLSIDAP
+1097 STDHLSIEVP
-1107 QNSDDAVTPGAAA
+1107 QNSDDSVAPGAAT

-1161 GAGDIKAIFRN
+1161 GTGDIKAIFRN

-1185 DIKASSTSI
+1185 DIKAASTAI

-1207 AKSAESIDGGD
+1207 AKSVESIHSGD
-1218 KERPLSLADDE
+1218 KDRPLSLADDE

-1266 SRLQLLQTDPTVN
+1266 NRLQLLQTDPTVN

-1307 RITRYQLLMT
+1307 RITRYQLLLT
-1317 GIVKSTPELHP
+1317 GILKSTPELHP
-1328 DYPSLSKSLE
+1328 DYPSLHKSLE

-1441 IELVVRASPSNCPEL
+1441 IELVVRATPSNCPEL

-1469 VGKVALEEHKAA
+1469 VGKVALEEHKSA
-1481 IRKHVLEP
+1481 IREHVLEP

-1511 PDFQRFESLK
+1511 PDFQRFETLK
-1521 SQNKK
+1521 SQNRK

-1553 TLNENLKDVC
+1553 ALNETLKDVC

-1590 LPKDVNDILDKFAR
+1590 LPKDVNDILDKFNR
-1604 DFKHQDAKAQSLGIL
+1604 DFKHQDAKAQAMGIL

-1626 ARGRL
+1626 ARGRH
-1631 SQSTARDDEVS
+1631 SQSTARDDEGS
-1642 LKSKSRASTVTNR
+1642 LKSKSRASTINNR
-1655 TRGLSTQSESTTPDQ
+1655 TRGLSTQSEATVPDQ
-1670 TQRGPDQ
+1670 AQKGTEQ
-1677 PRASLVSNSASLAV
+1677 PRASLSANTASLA

-1696 RPDTRLSVESS
+1696 RPDARLSVESS
-1707 DRPRPSGESAHS
+1707 DRPRPSGESANS
-1719 SHRSLFESAYTPTR
+1719 GHRSLFESAYTPTR
-1733 WAEGLPAPEPSFSDA
+1733 WAEGLPPPEPSFSDA
-1748 FNSALPWSSTDGSQN
+1748 FNSALPWSNTNDESQN
-1763 DSSRRSSSWAPSDN
+1763 DNSRRSSRAPSDN
-1777 RDFSRAS
+1777 RDFPRTS

-1796 FNIEATKMEAGY
+1796 FNIEATKTEAGY

-1851 MVEY
+1851 MVEF

>member
-1 MDSSITADQNFYAQ
+1 MDSSLTADQNFYAQ
-15 SSLHQPFQ
+15 SNLHQPFQ
-23 DDNNDSTD
+23 DENKETAS

-37 DLHGG
+37 ELRGG
-42 ADHNKELANN
+42 DADHNKELANN
-52 SLQST
+52 SLQSM
-57 GVAGYTNVAAADLVD
+57 GIAGYTNGAAAADLVD

-77 YKGFQGGL
+77 YKGFQGQL
-85 DTMGD
+85 DTTD
-90 NVHVG
+90 G

-110 PLLGQN
+110 PLLH

-127 AGSHITPKQSYR
+127 AGSHTTPKQSFR

-148 RPKPAPALK
+148 RVKSPPALK

-180 PSSLPRRTPPR
+180 PSSLPRKTPPR
-191 PQAKSPEVSNRYK
+191 QSPAKPLDASNRYR
-204 PTTASLQKQQPGLR
+204 PAASIQKQQPSIR
-218 PGQATRDQYAGATK
+218 PGQATRDPYGGPVKT
-232 SPPSRTTQRSRFAVE
+232 PPSRTTQRNRFAVE

-271 INDSRSVTNL
+271 TNSSRSVSNL
-281 AISIIPPKPAE
+281 AISIIPPKPAATE

-328 SLMSQ
+328 SIMSQ

-348 SSPTAWYL
+348 TSPTAWYL

-365 GIGATPKQARVHNRS
+365 GIGATPKHARVHNRS
-380 QSDIS
+380 QSDFA
-385 GFAASSVLVGF
+385 GFPAPSVFVGF
-396 NEIAFMKSD
+396 NEMAFMKSD

-412 APKAP
+412 TPIAP

-458 KADTRP
+458 KTDTRP
-464 WSPPGQGSRLS
+464 WSPPSHGSRLS

-522 ASSRSKVSDANLRSH
+522 ASSRNKVSDASSRAS

-591 PLQDSEADPQGLE
+591 PTQNEADPQNLS
-604 TAGQRTEH
+604 AVGQRT
-612 IREPKLVVDTNFS
+612 EPKLVVDTSFS
-625 TPITSLNDH
+625 GPAVPLS
-634 AYTQPIKSDSP
+634 KDSP

-651 SFDES
+651 SFPRQHAEIDES

-681 HSTSSV
+681 HSPSGF
-687 PRQDPTPQPLSSQR
+687 PQDSTPQPLPSQR
-701 DSNGSPEDYFD
+701 NSIGSPEDYFD
-712 AIDGSIQIVL
+712 ANDGSIQIVL
-722 EDASNRESRFPDF
+722 DDASNGESQFPDF
-735 ADSQRQVLL
+735 ADSQRQVL

-751 PLTFVDHALPPRE
+751 PLTFVDNAPQSYE
-764 QEIESTSFVRASS
+764 QETESTSFVRASS
-777 PYSAFQPEPII
+777 PHSAFEPGPII
-788 SDVHPEDATILP
+788 SDVHPEDAAALP
-800 EVDHPMSFSEVT
+800 EVDHSMSFREIIA
-812 STPDNDGA
+812 TPDNGGA
-820 VQSETSEFAPPT
+820 VQSNA
-832 SWPSRHSSP
+832 WPSRHSSP
-841 SRSSLGLSKLDALI
+841 DRSSLGLSKLDTLLYS
-855 CGSPTR
+855 SPTK
-861 SPNLP
+861 SPNP

-884 VDEDEHVDLH
+884 VGEVEHVDQH
-894 DNHKSASRPSNWS
+894 DNHKRASQPSSWS
-907 DITVDASNRSSWY
+907 DMTVDASNRSSWY
-920 VNTNSSSGIFQE
+920 VNTNSSSGLFQE

-946 PAKPELPP
+946 PAKPEVPP

-978 FYSSMTDLTTANYT
+978 FYSSMTDLTGINHT

-998 KSTIPPIPTAF
+998 KSTIPPIPASP
-1009 PWLAGTPSPP
+1009 PWLAGAPSS
-1019 PAPRQ
+1019 PAH
-1024 SETAHPPSRRRTPP
+1024 STTRRRTPP

-1060 SRRVSGDEMYS
+1060 SRRVSGDDMYS

-1083 QISIEGDAAETSLS
+1083 QISVEGDVGETSLS

-1107 QNSDDAVTPGAAA
+1107 QHSDDNVAPGAAA
-1120 AALRHRK
+1120 SSLRHRK

-1161 GAGDIKAIFRN
+1161 GTGDIKAIFRN

-1185 DIKASSTSI
+1185 DIKASSTAI

-1207 AKSAESIDGGD
+1207 AKSVEPTDSGD
-1218 KERPLSLADDE
+1218 RPLSLAEDE

-1239 IGENFGRHIEEMEK
+1239 VGENFGRHIEDMET

-1266 SRLQLLQTDPTVN
+1266 NRLQLLQADPTVN

-1307 RITRYQLLMT
+1307 RITRYQLLLT
-1317 GIVKSTPELHP
+1317 GILKNTPELHP
-1328 DYPSLSKSLE
+1328 DYPSLQKSLE

-1481 IRKHVLEP
+1481 IREHVLEP

-1511 PDFQRFESLK
+1511 PDFQRYETLK

-1553 TLNENLKDVC
+1553 TLNENLKDLC

-1590 LPKDVNDILDKFAR
+1590 LPKNVNDILDKFNR
-1604 DFKHQDAKAQSLGIL
+1604 DFKHQDAKAQSMSIL
-1619 NGTTVAS
+1619 NGSTVAS

-1631 SQSTARDDEVS
+1631 SQSTARDDEMS
-1642 LKSKSRASTVTNR
+1642 LKSKSRASTSTINNR
-1655 TRGLSTQSESTTPDQ
+1655 ARGLSTQSEATDQ
-1670 TQRGPDQ
+1670 THRSSEQ
-1677 PRASLVSNSASLAV
+1677 PRASLVANSASLAV
-1691 VALGG
+1691 VALGA
-1696 RPDTRLSVESS
+1696 RPDARLSVESS
-1707 DRPRPSGESAHS
+1707 DRPRPSGESANS
-1719 SHRSLFESAYTPTR
+1719 AHRSLFESAYTPTR
-1733 WAEGLPAPEPSFSDA
+1733 WAEGLPPPEPSFSDA
-1748 FNSALPWSSTDGSQN
+1748 FNSALPWSNTDGSSQN
-1763 DSSRRSSSWAPSDN
+1763 DASRRSSQVPSEH
-1777 RDFSRAS
+1777 RDIPRTS
-1784 YNILYVVASLHE
+1784 YKILYVVASLHE
-1796 FNIEATKMEAGY
+1796 FNIEATKTEAGY

-1828 WLAKNQDDPTET
+1828 WLAKNQDDPMET

>member
-15 SSLHQPFQ
+15 SNLHEPFR
-23 DDNNDSTD
+23 DDEKESIDV
-31 ISGASS
+31 SGASS
-37 DLHGG
+37 GFLSE
-42 ADHNKELANN
+42 ADYNKEPANN
-52 SLQST
+52 SLQSMGIT
-57 GVAGYTNVAAADLVD
+57 GYANGVPAEDTVD

-85 DTMGD
+85 DTTGD
-90 NVHVG
+90 NAH
-95 ITTSKPASGQRISST
+95 IANKASSGQRISST

-116 SNGTTAKYPVI
+116 SNGATAKYPVI
-127 AGSHITPKQSYR
+127 AGSLTTPKQSYR

-148 RPKPAPALK
+148 RPKPAPPLK
-157 GVPRSQQPSVRDLLK
+157 GVPRGQQPSVRDLLK

-180 PSSLPRRTPPR
+180 PSSIPRKTPPR
-191 PQAKSPEVSNRYK
+191 QQAKSPEVSNRYK
-204 PTTASLQKQQPGLR
+204 PATSIPKQQPGIR
-218 PGQATRDQYAGATK
+218 PGQATRNQYAGTTK
-232 SPPSRTTQRSRFAVE
+232 SPPSRTTQRNRFAVE
-247 DQRSNNTLSSAARS
+247 DQRSNNTLSSAARPS
-261 PKAKNQFGEF
+261 KAKNQFGEF
-271 INDSRSVTNL
+271 TNASRSVTNL
-281 AISIIPPKPAE
+281 AISIVPPKPAATE
-292 AARKPLFGEI
+292 ATRKPLFGEI
-302 VPTES
+302 VPTET

-356 GVTPKLDDL
+356 GATPKLDDL
-365 GIGATPKQARVHNRS
+365 GISVTPKQARVHSRS
-380 QSDIS
+380 KSDFT
-385 GFAASSVLVGF
+385 GFPPSSVVVGF
-396 NEIAFMKSD
+396 NEMSFMKSG
-405 EKTDEKS
+405 EKADEKS
-412 APKAP
+412 TPKAP

-458 KADTRP
+458 KPDTRP
-464 WSPPGQGSRLS
+464 WSPPGHGSSVSRLS
-475 ARGQGRSPAKIS
+475 ARGQGRSPAQIS
-487 TNNASLK
+487 TNNASLN

-522 ASSRSKVSDANLRSH
+522 ASSRNKVSDANSRAH
-537 SSFSNRAESR
+537 SSYSNRAESR
-547 IQEKARIN
+547 VQEKARIN

-577 KTIQETEQKENDQA
+577 KTIQETELKDNDQA
-591 PLQDSEADPQGLE
+591 PVQEAVAPHEADTQSLE
-604 TAGQRTEH
+604 TVGQRK
-612 IREPKLVVDTNFS
+612 EPKLVVN
-625 TPITSLNDH
+625 TSFTAPTAALP
-634 AYTQPIKSDSP
+634 YDSP
-645 TLGMPG
+645 TLGIPG
-651 SFDES
+651 SFPQQQAKIDES

-673 LQTEPAQH
+673 LQTEPAQP
-681 HSTSSV
+681 HSASSL
-687 PRQDPTPQPLSSQR
+687 PRQDPTPQPQSSQR
-701 DSNGSPEDYFD
+701 DSNGSPDDYFD
-712 AIDGSIQIVL
+712 AIDDSIQIVL
-722 EDASNRESRFPDF
+722 DNASKAESRFPDF
-735 ADSQRQVLL
+735 EDSQHQIL
-744 NDEHQLQ
+744 NDGLLLQ
-751 PLTFVDHALPPRE
+751 PLTFVDHAHQPCE
-764 QEIESTSFVRASS
+764 QETESTSFVRASS
-777 PYSAFQPEPII
+777 PHSTFEPGPII
-788 SDVHPEDATILP
+788 SDVHPKDATAP
-800 EVDHPMSFSEVT
+800 SEMDHSISFGQAT
-812 STPDNDGA
+812 TTPSNDGSP
-820 VQSETSEFAPPT
+820 QSDAGAFAPST
-832 SWPSRHSSP
+832 SWPSHRSSP
-841 SRSSLGLSKLDALI
+841 SRTSLGLSKLNALI
-855 CGSPTR
+855 NGSPTK
-861 SPNLP
+861 SSNLP
-866 PDIEG
+866 PDTEG
-871 SPVTEIDYGSSGS
+871 SPVTEIDYGSAGS
-884 VDEDEHVDLH
+884 VGEAEQANQQ
-894 DNHKSASRPSNWS
+894 DNLKRASQQSNWS
-907 DITVDASNRSSWY
+907 DNTVDASNRSSWY
-920 VNTNSSSGIFQE
+920 VNTDSSSGLFQE
-932 PSIPPPPPPKEPIL
+932 PSAPPPPPPKEPIL
-946 PAKPELPP
+946 AAKPEVPP
-954 KPANYEEL
+954 KPAGYEEL

-973 DNSSE
+973 ENPSA
-978 FYSSMTDLTTANYT
+978 FYSSMTDLTGVNHT
-992 VKPPRS
+992 VKPPRN
-998 KSTIPPIPTAF
+998 KSTIPPIPAAP
-1009 PWLAGTPSPP
+1009 PWLAEAPSPP
-1019 PAPRQ
+1019 PPPKQ
-1024 SETAHPPSRRRTPP
+1024 SENAHPNSRRKTPP
-1038 PSNVWNRHPPPSLHR
+1038 PPNVWNRHPPPSLHR

-1083 QISIEGDAAETSLS
+1083 QISLEGDAGETSLS
-1097 STDHLSIDAP
+1097 STDHLSIDVP
-1107 QNSDDAVTPGAAA
+1107 QHSDDAVAPGAAA
-1120 AALRHRK
+1120 GALRHRK

-1161 GAGDIKAIFRN
+1161 GTGDIKAIFRN

-1185 DIKASSTSI
+1185 DIKASSTAI

-1207 AKSAESIDGGD
+1207 AKSVESIHSGD
-1218 KERPLSLADDE
+1218 RERPLSLADDE

-1266 SRLQLLQTDPTVN
+1266 TRLQSLQTDPTVS

-1307 RITRYQLLMT
+1307 RITRYQLLLT
-1317 GIVKSTPELHP
+1317 GILKNTPELHP
-1328 DYPSLSKSLE
+1328 DYPSLHKSLG

-1416 IIRDIDLYLENVT
+1416 IIRDIDLYLEHVT

-1469 VGKVALEEHKAA
+1469 VGKIALEEHKSA
-1481 IRKHVLEP
+1481 IREYVLEP
-1489 FSSLTKAY
+1489 FSNLTKAY

-1511 PDFQRFESLK
+1511 PDFQRFETLK

-1526 IDEKLAEQVEQ
+1526 IDDRLAEQVEQ

-1553 TLNENLKDVC
+1553 SLNENLKDIC

-1590 LPKDVNDILDKFAR
+1590 LPKDVNDILDKFNR
-1604 DFKHQDAKAQSLGIL
+1604 DFKHQDAKAQSMNIL
-1619 NGTTVAS
+1619 NGSTVAS

-1642 LKSKSRASTVTNR
+1642 VKTKSRASTVNNR
-1655 TRGLSTQSESTTPDQ
+1655 TRGLSTQSESTTPDYAQ
-1670 TQRGPDQ
+1670 KATEQ

-1696 RPDTRLSVESS
+1696 RPDARLSVESS

-1719 SHRSLFESAYTPTR
+1719 GHRSLFESSYTPTR
-1733 WAEGLPAPEPSFSDA
+1733 WAEGLPPPEPSFSDA
-1748 FNSALPWSSTDGSQN
+1748 FNSALPWSNTNDSSQN
-1763 DSSRRSSSWAPSDN
+1763 DDSRRSSRAPSDN
-1777 RDFSRAS
+1777 RDFPRTSF
-1784 YNILYVVASLHE
+1784 NILYVVASLHE
-1796 FNIEATKMEAGY
+1796 FNIEATKTEAGY

-1851 MVEY
+1851 MVEF